1 MKPSA
6 PLGSSAGKDS
16 PLASGRTLSSGGDGA
31 PPVERVGVMPEPDSL
46 KRIMDITAS
55 SQASP
60 TRLLS
65 TRTSAPGSEGPKPS
79 ALPAELAPYLPK
91 LLRDEFRMVSAGG
104 SVPATKSH
112 TLPRTS
118 TYNGAVMIIDISG
131 FTALGERLR
140 AELGPEEGKRRGGVL
155 SCVLWRGCVCCVP
168 GRGRGHGLRCA
179 LSAVVHPFGAVSM
192 VCVLRSF
199 SGP

>member
-1 MKPSA
+1 
-6 PLGSSAGKDS
+6 
-16 PLASGRTLSSGGDGA
+16 
-31 PPVERVGVMPEPDSL
+31 MPEPDSL

-65 TRTSAPGSEGPKPS
+65 TRTSAPGSGGPTPS

-140 AELGPEEGKRRGGVL
+140 AELGPEEGKKEEGRRGGV
-155 SCVLWRGCVCCVP
+155 C
-168 GRGRGHGLRCA
+168 
-179 LSAVVHPFGAVSM
+179 
-192 VCVLRSF
+192 
-199 SGP
+199 